1 MSGRPA
7 NDKAPPYLIPPTNAN
22 NTAVVYKPL
31 AVYSLRSTSPALS
44 HLASPHPPAMTHI
57 HPASQIESSKH
68 SKTVLELTELP
79 VNQSLIGKRLPAF
92 RWSVAVPLT
101 LTLEHI
107 VRETADTVNL
117 AIGSPSCSRSRSE
130 TRRSESEAARFAEF
144 AADVIG
150 RAEVP
155 TAVLLVA
162 LVYIHRSRP
171 HLSIEA
177 KEWAFH
183 RVFLGA
189 LMLASKVCTFQ
200 TIIPSWSGS

>member
-1 MSGRPA
+1 M
-7 NDKAPPYLIPPTNAN
+7 
-22 NTAVVYKPL
+22 
-31 AVYSLRSTSPALS
+31 
-44 HLASPHPPAMTHI
+44 
-57 HPASQIESSKH
+57 
-68 SKTVLELTELP
+68 
-79 VNQSLIGKRLPAF
+79 
-92 RWSVAVPLT
+92 PLT
-101 LTLEHI
+101 LTLGHI

-117 AIGSPSCSRSRSE
+117 AIGSPASCSRSRSE
-130 TRRSESEAARFAEF
+130 TRRSESEAAGFAEF

-189 LMLASKVCTFQ
+189 LMIASKVCVFQ
-200 TIIPSWSGS
+200 IVIPP